1 MRRLYINM
9 FLGLVISLSFLSLLF
24 SSVDAEAATYSW
36 DTGVALYT
44 SYVIEQTVAIEVV
57 GHNVSQGIT
66 LSLPSTVSPVWR
78 SGQYYWVVNY
88 TVPDDGCAWRI
99 YAAFRYSGMQY
110 FDGSYSSFG
119 PLCSSYTT
127 TVTTSGSFSG
137 PSSKTATDA
146 ANSAAFWAN
155 QANSN
160 AQTAA
165 TNAQNAYNAASSAAS
180 YAQTAANQTVYNG
193 QSAAYWANQAYSYA
207 MLAAQNAAPRIE
219 KVQGLNGATCTTGSS
234 FTVVISASPSSNV
247 QYRVTCGS
255 FDSGWTTSNQ
265 ITISS
270 GLVSGANTAT
280 VQVKNAVGNTAQAS
294 FTFFKL

>member
-1 MRRLYINM
+1 
-9 FLGLVISLSFLSLLF
+9 
-24 SSVDAEAATYSW
+24 
-36 DTGVALYT
+36 
-44 SYVIEQTVAIEVV
+44 
-57 GHNVSQGIT
+57 
-66 LSLPSTVSPVWR
+66 
-78 SGQYYWVVNY
+78 
-88 TVPDDGCAWRI
+88 
-99 YAAFRYSGMQY
+99 
-110 FDGSYSSFG
+110 
-119 PLCSSYTT
+119 
-127 TVTTSGSFSG
+127 VTTSGSFSG